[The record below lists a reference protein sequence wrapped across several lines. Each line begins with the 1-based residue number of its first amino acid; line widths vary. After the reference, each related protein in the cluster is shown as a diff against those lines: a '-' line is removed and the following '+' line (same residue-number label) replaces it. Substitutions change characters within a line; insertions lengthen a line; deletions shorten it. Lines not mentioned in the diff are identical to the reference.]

1 MVGGLGAIA
10 IIAPFPIGEASESPY
25 ELVAMIFAYTE
36 LPYCKLNG
44 AANKTVYGMLQ
55 VKD

>member
-25 ELVAMIFAYTE
+25 EFVAMIFAYTE